1 MRRRYSR
8 RNNSSSHNSR
18 SHSNKRRIA
27 NMAKAANALMDASR
41 NIDPTMY
48 YYEGNTDMDDDYL
61 EVYCCVRCAAAI
73 NGTGDGDIH
82 DCVCCGAIHAEV

>member
-8 RNNSSSHNSR
+8 RNNSSHNSR
-18 SHSNKRRIA
+18 SHSNRRRIT
-27 NMAKAANALMDASR
+27 NMAKAANALSYASR
-41 NIDPTMY
+41 YIDPMY
-48 YYEGNTDMDDDYL
+48 YYDNNTGMDDDL
-61 EVYCCVRCAAAI
+61 EVLCCVRCAGAI